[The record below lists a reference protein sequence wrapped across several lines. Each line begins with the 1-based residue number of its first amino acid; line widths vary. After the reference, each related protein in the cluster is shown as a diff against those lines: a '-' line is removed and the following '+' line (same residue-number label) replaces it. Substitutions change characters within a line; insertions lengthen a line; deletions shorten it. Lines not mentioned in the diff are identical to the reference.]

1 MKKYVKIIIGVLVT
15 IIVLVTVAFSIYS
28 INVGPV
34 SRDKELKEIVIE
46 DGETF
51 LTIAPLLKENNLI
64 KSEFFYKLY
73 IKMNKPNTF
82 EAGVYQLSENMSV
95 KEIVKKISE
104 GSDYSNNIINITFI
118 EGKNMRYI
126 ASVIAE
132 NTINKEDDVFALLED
147 QQYIDSLIKK
157 YWFLTDDI
165 KNDKIY
171 YPLEGY
177 LFPDTYQFLNK
188 NVSVEEIFEKM
199 LDNTEVKLE
208 SIKDEINASEYSIH
222 ELLTLASIIELEG
235 GRSNDRAGVAGVFYN
250 RLDSGMS
257 LGSDI
262 TGYYGAKMDDWTDGL
277 GEHIDD
283 CNGYN
288 TRGEC
293 VPRLPVGPVCN
304 PSMDAL
310 TATINP
316 EEHDNYYFVADCD
329 GTTYFNESLYGH
341 ERTINKLK
349 SQGKWCDN

>member
-15 IIVLVTVAFSIYS
+15 IIVLGTIAFSVYT
-28 INVGPV
+28 INIGPV

-51 LTIAPLLKENNLI
+51 LTIAPLLKEKNLI

-73 IKMNKPNTF
+73 IKINKPNTF
-82 EAGVYQLSENMSV
+82 EAGTYQLSENMSI
-95 KEIVKKISE
+95 KEIVQKISE
-104 GSDYSNNIINITFI
+104 GSDYSSDIIQITFV

-126 ASVIAE
+126 ASVIAQ

-147 QQYIDSLIKK
+147 KKYIDSLIEK

-165 KNDKIY
+165 KSTKIY

-177 LFPDTYQFLNK
+177 LFPDTYEFLNK
-188 NVSVEEIFEKM
+188 NVTVEEIFEKM
-199 LDNTEVKLE
+199 LDNTEIKLNDVKD
-208 SIKDEINASEYSIH
+208 SIEEKNLSVH
-222 ELLTLASIIELEG
+222 ELLTLASIVELEG
-235 GRSNDRAGVAGVFYN
+235 AGSDDRAGVAGTFYN
-250 RLDSGMS
+250 RLESGMS

-262 TGYYGAKMDDWTDGL
+262 TGYYGAKMDDWTEGL

-293 VPRLPVGPVCN
+293 VPALPVGPVCN
-304 PSMDAL
+304 PGMDAIM
-310 TATINP
+310 ATINP
-316 EEHDNYYFVADCD
+316 DEHDNYYFVADCD
-329 GTTYFNESLYGH
+329 GKTYFNETLYGH

-349 SQGKWCDN
+349 NQGKWCDN